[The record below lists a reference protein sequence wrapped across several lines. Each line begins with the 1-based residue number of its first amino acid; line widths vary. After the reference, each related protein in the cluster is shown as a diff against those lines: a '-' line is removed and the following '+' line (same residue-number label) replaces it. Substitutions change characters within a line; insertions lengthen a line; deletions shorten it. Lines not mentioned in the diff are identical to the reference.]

1 MTVHASRPA
10 PAIVR
15 RHAGCSLSQDK
26 PRARCQGYFPAY
38 RAPRRRGRTRLWRSE
53 PRHQRMAVARPEAHG
68 DTAMCA
74 ESPQAFLV
82 AERGPPS
89 QRDRAP
95 YTLAQRV
102 PCCRLTVK
110 LRGRATEPDWSRGRN
125 ISPSARGDTTELH
138 GPLQRLLDGDC
149 RHSATP
155 IDRFEFLSKIVPH
168 SRLGPNDGA
177 MVLVVRSPSSNQD
190 DTPEAKC
197 CGDARLEK
205 ETYLS
210 RTVDRGEVDGTMSAL
225 YLSDHLYRSCPASRG
240 RPARAPRHVP
250 TPPPR
255 QGSQQ
260 PRREEAERHKPSNHP
275 LSETSPSNG
284 EAERPPKG
292 VSSAT
297 NAYTVFRA
305 FGAQAA

>member
-38 RAPRRRGRTRLWRSE
+38 RARRRRGRTRLWRSE
-53 PRHQRMAVARPEAHG
+53 PRRQRTAVARPEAHG

-110 LRGRATEPDWSRGRN
+110 LRGRTTTPDERRGRTL
-125 ISPSARGDTTELH
+125 SPGARGAEPQAHH
-138 GPLQRLLDGDC
+138 GPLQRLLEGE
-149 RHSATP
+149 RASAIIAHQRQAKQITQ
-155 IDRFEFLSKIVPH
+155 
-168 SRLGPNDGA
+168 SRKW
-177 MVLVVRSPSSNQD
+177 Q
-190 DTPEAKC
+190 
-197 CGDARLEK
+197 
-205 ETYLS
+205 
-210 RTVDRGEVDGTMSAL
+210 RTKGTMW
-225 YLSDHLYRSCPASRG
+225 
-240 RPARAPRHVP
+240 
-250 TPPPR
+250 
-255 QGSQQ
+255 Q
-260 PRREEAERHKPSNHP
+260 
-275 LSETSPSNG
+275 
-284 EAERPPKG
+284 ERPPARD
-292 VSSAT
+292 SAS
-297 NAYTVFRA
+297 AWQRRHGCA
-305 FGAQAA
+305 

>member
-53 PRHQRMAVARPEAHG
+53 PRHQRTAVARPEAHG

-138 GPLQRLLDGDC
+138 GPLQRLLDGIAHVANHTYH
-149 RHSATP
+149 RHH
-155 IDRFEFLSKIVPH
+155 H
-168 SRLGPNDGA
+168 SRQDGHRPQ
-177 MVLVVRSPSSNQD
+177 VLIREILSQKRSPYFSAAIAQS
-190 DTPEAKC
+190 TPPT
-197 CGDARLEK
+197 RQ
-205 ETYLS
+205 
-210 RTVDRGEVDGTMSAL
+210 
-225 YLSDHLYRSCPASRG
+225 
-240 RPARAPRHVP
+240 PARMW
-250 TPPPR
+250 
-255 QGSQQ
+255 
-260 PRREEAERHKPSNHP
+260 
-275 LSETSPSNG
+275 
-284 EAERPPKG
+284 RPFQ
-292 VSSAT
+292 VRT
-297 NAYTVFRA
+297 
-305 FGAQAA
+305 